1 MVNMMIKNR
10 LNQNSFKQH
19 AFIQHSA
26 KQNDLKQKG
35 AVLVTGVIMLV
46 VITMLV
52 ISAMRSAT
60 LEERMA
66 GNSRNRQ
73 LALQAAEAVL
83 RDAEDSLFSATAPFT
98 TNFDQTSFTATGDN
112 GYFTK
117 PVAGSYRWKAAAN
130 WGNATSRTFVT
141 PATGTAVALANIPNQ
156 PRYIVEMM
164 GYDGGQAQKICPKLL
179 FRVTARGDGNDS
191 SVVYLQNSYRHR
203 PKKFADGSCG

>member
-1 MVNMMIKNR
+1 MIKNR
-10 LNQNSFKQH
+10 INQNCFKQRAFKQH
-19 AFIQHSA
+19 GA
-26 KQNDLKQKG
+26 KQSELKQKG
-35 AVLVTGVIMLV
+35 AVLVTGVIILV

-98 TNFDQTSFTATGDN
+98 TDFDQNSFTSAGAN

-117 PVAGSYRWKAAAN
+117 PAAGTYRWKAAGN
-130 WGNATSRTFVT
+130 WGNGTSRTFVT
-141 PATGTAVALANIPNQ
+141 PAVGSVVTLANIPNQ
-156 PRYIVEMM
+156 PRYIVELM
-164 GYDGGQAQKICPKLL
+164 GYDGGQAQKICPKVL

-191 SVVYLQNSYRHR
+191 SVVYLQNTYRHR
-203 PKKFADGSCG
+203 PNKFADGSCG